1 MGKKSI
7 VRKPIEKLSEKE
19 AVMVIEDSS
28 DSESSEE
35 ETFDIV
41 ANVPPPPKLKKART
55 PAQIAATERMKEANR
70 KRREAKKK
78 EKEIT
83 LDTTLHNNEPVKAPP
98 KEIDPD
104 DKPLTMKQYKE
115 LMASQNKPAETK
127 PKRKYVRKQ
136 KPAEPK
142 PAPTPT
148 PSPIKKPPTQML
160 FV

>member
-1 MGKKSI
+1 MGKKSV

-28 DSESSEE
+28 DSDSESSEE
-35 ETFDIV
+35 ESFDIV
-41 ANVPPPPKLKKART
+41 ANVPPPPKLKKSRT

-70 KRREAKKK
+70 KRREAKKSAPVK
-78 EKEIT
+78 QAPAP
-83 LDTTLHNNEPVKAPP
+83 EPVL
-98 KEIDPD
+98 ETDPD

-115 LMASQNKPAETK
+115 LMALQNKPAEPK

-142 PAPTPT
+142 SALTPT

>member
-1 MGKKSI
+1 
-7 VRKPIEKLSEKE
+7 
-19 AVMVIEDSS
+19 
-28 DSESSEE
+28 
-35 ETFDIV
+35 
-41 ANVPPPPKLKKART
+41 
-55 PAQIAATERMKEANR
+55 
-70 KRREAKKK
+70 
-78 EKEIT
+78 
-83 LDTTLHNNEPVKAPP
+83 
-98 KEIDPD
+98 
-104 DKPLTMKQYKE
+104 MKQYKE

>member
-70 KRREAKKK
+70 KRREAKKTTPAV
-78 EKEIT
+78 T
-83 LDTTLHNNEPVKAPP
+83 LDTTLYKGEPVKETPMS
-98 KEIDPD
+98 DPD

-115 LMASQNKPAETK
+115 LMALQNKPAEPK